1 MNRAM
6 KIGLGMGLGI
16 LVVTGGAV
24 FYVLS
29 SLDSIVKSAVE
40 RYGSEATQATV
51 RLGDVEI
58 SPTTGQGALRGFLV
72 GNPDGF
78 NSPSALKV
86 AGIRIDLD
94 ESTLTEPTVVINE
107 IVVDKPV
114 VTYEIGAQGTNIE
127 AIHRNVNAYAGAQK
141 QQRTTGGTAGGG
153 APSKEGDD
161 LSLVIR
167 RLRITNGT
175 VKVSAGGIAGGNL
188 SATLPTI
195 QLTDVGKDT
204 GGVTPAEM
212 IELVFNAM
220 RWRIT
225 ASVATINLENML
237 GSIGKGLEGAAD
249 GGVEGAKDVQDLLE
263 KGAASVGK
271 TLKGIVPKLD

>member
-1 MNRAM
+1 MNRAL
-6 KIGLGMGLGI
+6 KIGLGVGLGI

-51 RLGDVEI
+51 QLGDVKI
-58 SPTTGQGALRGFLV
+58 SPTTGEGALRGLLV

-86 AGIRIDLD
+86 AGIQIDLD
-94 ESTLTEPTVVINE
+94 ESTLTGPTIVINE

-127 AIHRNVNAYAGAQK
+127 AIHRNVNAYAGAEK
-141 QQRTTGGTAGGG
+141 QQRTTGGTAGG
-153 APSKEGDD
+153 APAKDGDD
-161 LSLVIR
+161 LSLVIK

-175 VKVSAGGIAGGNL
+175 VEVSAGGIAGGNL
-188 SATLPTI
+188 SAMLPTI

-225 ASVATINLENML
+225 ASVATINLKNML
-237 GSIGKGLEGAAD
+237 GSVGKGLEGAAE

-263 KGAASVGK
+263 KGAESVGK